1 MKLRSR
7 ILAVLMALLLAVGM
21 PLTALAETYDL
32 NEGSVTIDAN
42 ETGQTVT
49 QNEVSNQD
57 SNPVITSGGDKTS
70 NTITVN
76 TNGGNANVTLDNVN
90 INSDGAAMEVN
101 RGEGTTV
108 TVELDGTN
116 TLQSGEDYAG
126 LQTSGEGALVI
137 QDANGK
143 EGSLTANGGFLGAG
157 IGGGIGR
164 AGSDITISG
173 GDVTAKGG
181 ERGAGIGGGG
191 DGEGSDIT
199 ISGGS
204 VTAIGGDYGGAGIG
218 GGFGGAGSDIT
229 ISGG

>member
-57 SNPVITSGGDKTS
+57 SNPVITSGGTATP

-191 DGEGSDIT
+191 SAMILPTASLAGTTWEGRNRASFFIP
-199 ISGGS
+199 
-204 VTAIGGDYGGAGIG
+204 A
-218 GGFGGAGSDIT
+218 
-229 ISGG
+229 

>member
-57 SNPVITSGGDKTS
+57 SNPVITSGGTATP

-116 TLQSGEDYAG
+116 TLQSGEDRAHSRKSSAG
-126 LQTSGEGALVI
+126 RTRS
-137 QDANGK
+137 
-143 EGSLTANGGFLGAG
+143 
-157 IGGGIGR
+157 R
-164 AGSDITISG
+164 
-173 GDVTAKGG
+173 
-181 ERGAGIGGGG
+181 
-191 DGEGSDIT
+191 
-199 ISGGS
+199 
-204 VTAIGGDYGGAGIG
+204 
-218 GGFGGAGSDIT
+218 
-229 ISGG
+229 